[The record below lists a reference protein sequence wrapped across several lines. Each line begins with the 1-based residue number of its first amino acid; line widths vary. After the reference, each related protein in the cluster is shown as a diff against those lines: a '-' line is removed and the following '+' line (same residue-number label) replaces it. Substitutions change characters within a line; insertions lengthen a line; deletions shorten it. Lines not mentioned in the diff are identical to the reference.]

1 MKEKVGLLVV
11 VALLVVMLP
20 MNVWAHTV
28 DDPYIVDLIAG
39 GGNVKSAMDVGD
51 LSIWNDGELLHIR
64 YWIEDEDW
72 CLTETQLQV
81 FLDDAG
87 FSDVPHKNGNPIP
100 GRFGFRGWHP
110 DCVAFVSYHFP
121 IPWAAGTEIKIAA
134 HGVVMSGMWGLADLE
149 AALPEQAVLTVNS
162 SPDIDRDGDGYADSH
177 FNVTISEDG
186 FLSGEHP
193 AWCAD
198 TDDGIQ
204 VGWTFPV
211 NVYSSYEPLPAGVI
225 DFPENLDLV
234 NWILNQDYIGEPSP
248 GCGGNYTWDDIQFA
262 IWALI
267 EDWSPPGPDLC
278 RAHEIRD
285 AAQAN
290 GEGFVPD
297 CGEMV
302 GIILAAD
309 GYQNVLIPLPVPC
322 DLVDET
328 IWAAVTEYDNGNLV
342 GLDFPFPG
350 KNWATYVKYVVQ

>member
-51 LSIWNDGELLHIR
+51 LRIWNDGESLHVL

-100 GRFGFRGWHP
+100 GRFGFRGWHAYY
-110 DCVAFVSYHFP
+110 CVTTVHYSLP
-121 IPWAAGTEIKIAA
+121 TPGAAGTEIKIAA
-134 HGVVMSGMWGLADLE
+134 HGVVMSGMWG
-149 AALPEQAVLTVNS
+149 
-162 SPDIDRDGDGYADSH
+162 R
-177 FNVTISEDG
+177 
-186 FLSGEHP
+186 
-193 AWCAD
+193 
-198 TDDGIQ
+198 
-204 VGWTFPV
+204 
-211 NVYSSYEPLPAGVI
+211 
-225 DFPENLDLV
+225 
-234 NWILNQDYIGEPSP
+234 
-248 GCGGNYTWDDIQFA
+248 
-262 IWALI
+262 
-267 EDWSPPGPDLC
+267 
-278 RAHEIRD
+278 
-285 AAQAN
+285 
-290 GEGFVPD
+290 
-297 CGEMV
+297 
-302 GIILAAD
+302 
-309 GYQNVLIPLPVPC
+309 C